1 MWLCTM
7 AQMFNNCMYKYPT
20 YKSSWSSGTNK
31 IVSDRRSW
39 RVPRQFRPYRAG
51 ARWCGL
57 RPALSISGGVVYD
70 FTSGSFAPL
79 GRWLPAA
86 RRAADGPPC
95 RSARPAIPRC
105 GGETP
110 RHIAAEPACL
120 PHNELRRLSC
130 SRPLGRR
137 GIDYSQSSKISP
149 EKTPIAC
156 EQSVRRDHGVRADH
170 KISSN
175 PDART
180 STCPVPT
187 PSLRRFKRRFLQHGR
202 KRNRQLL
209 HRILKPLR
217 VSKHGGGLRPD
228 HFRSDQ
234 RPFAQTAPQCLSRSR
249 RESWIRTEHIEEDIG
264 INGGDQRRPRSCAIM
279 ASVWIFFPKQPY
291 TSPTGSAPPSF
302 VATRRPCSSLNSRI
316 VPGFMPSL
324 SRSGFGMVT

>member
-1 MWLCTM
+1 
-7 AQMFNNCMYKYPT
+7 MFSNHWYKYPT
-20 YKSSWSSGTNK
+20 EKSSSSSGRQK

-39 RVPRQFRPYRAG
+39 RVRRQFRPYRQ
-51 ARWCGL
+51 RRDGL
-57 RPALSISGGVVYD
+57 DSGRLSQ
-70 FTSGSFAPL
+70 
-79 GRWLPAA
+79 PAA
-86 RRAADGPPC
+86 VSCTILLQEVLHRLGGGSRLLEGQQMGRVVEQLDPRSRAA
-95 RSARPAIPRC
+95 AAK
-105 GGETP
+105 TP
-110 RHIAAEPACL
+110 RHRAAEPACL

-149 EKTPIAC
+149 EKAPIAC

-187 PSLRRFKRRFLQHGR
+187 PSLRRSKRRFLQHWR